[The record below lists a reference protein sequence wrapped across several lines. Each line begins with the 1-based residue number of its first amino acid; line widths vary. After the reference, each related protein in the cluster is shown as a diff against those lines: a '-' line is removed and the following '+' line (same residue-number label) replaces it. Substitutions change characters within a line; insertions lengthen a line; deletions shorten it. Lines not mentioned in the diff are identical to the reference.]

1 VVAIRVNIT
10 PACEGLYD
18 VQLADESPARA
29 FDSIGAR
36 RATPDDLARLYAA
49 RGSTFVAVAAGI
61 CGDGAQDAVHDA
73 FVRALVRLGSLRSR
87 GALEGWVWRIVLN
100 EARRRTRSRRPDD
113 APAETEAAAAE
124 RVVDARAVRVRALV
138 ARLPRRQ
145 REVVFLRYFA
155 DLDEASIA
163 AALGIRR
170 GTVAATL
177 HRVHVSM
184 RTALDQGGL
193 EP

>member
-1 VVAIRVNIT
+1 
-10 PACEGLYD
+10 
-18 VQLADESPARA
+18 VQIADDSPARR

-36 RATPDDLARLYAA
+36 CATPDDLARLYEA

-61 CGDGAQDAVHDA
+61 CGDAAQDAVHDA
-73 FVRALVRLGSLRSR
+73 FVRALLRLGSLRSR
-87 GALEGWVWRIVLN
+87 GALESWVWRIVLN
-100 EARRRTRSRRPDD
+100 EARRRARSGL
-113 APAETEAAAAE
+113 PADVRIDSEALVADGP
-124 RVVDARAVRVRALV
+124 VDPRAVRVRSLV
-138 ARLPRRQ
+138 AQLPQRQ

-163 AALGIRR
+163 SALGIRR

-177 HRVHVSM
+177 HQVHARM
-184 RTALDQGGL
+184 RAALDEGGL

>member
-1 VVAIRVNIT
+1 
-10 PACEGLYD
+10 
-18 VQLADESPARA
+18 VQIADDSPARA

-36 RATPDDLARLYAA
+36 RATPDDLARLYEA
-49 RGSTFVAVAAGI
+49 RGSTFVAVAAGV
-61 CGDGAQDAVHDA
+61 CGDGAADAVHDA
-73 FVRALVRLGSLRSR
+73 FVRALLRLGSLRSR
-87 GALEGWVWRIVLN
+87 GALESWVWRIVLN
-100 EARRRTRSRRPDD
+100 EARRRARSGRVADVLVD
-113 APAETEAAAAE
+113 TEEAAAEGTADP
-124 RVVDARAVRVRALV
+124 RTTRVRALV

-177 HRVHVSM
+177 HHVHVRM
-184 RTALDQGGL
+184 RTALDEGGL

>member
-1 VVAIRVNIT
+1 
-10 PACEGLYD
+10 

-29 FDSIGAR
+29 FDSVGAR
-36 RATPDDLARLYAA
+36 RATRDDLARLYSA

-61 CGDGAQDAVHDA
+61 CGDAAPDAVHDA

-100 EARRRTRSRRPDD
+100 EARRRARSGFSTDVLV
-113 APAETEAAAAE
+113 ETE
-124 RVVDARAVRVRALV
+124 VVTSEVLTDPRAQRARALV
-138 ARLPRRQ
+138 ARLPPRQ

-163 AALGIRR
+163 SALGIRR

-177 HRVHVSM
+177 HRVHARM
-184 RTALDQGGL
+184 RAALDEGGL

>member
-1 VVAIRVNIT
+1 
-10 PACEGLYD
+10 
-18 VQLADESPARA
+18 VQLADDSPAHA

-36 RATPDDLARLYAA
+36 RATPDDLAGLYAA

-73 FVRALVRLGSLRSR
+73 FVRALLRLGSLRSR

-100 EARRRTRSRRPDD
+100 EARRRARSARPAD
-113 APAETEAAAAE
+113 APVAAE
-124 RVVDARAVRVRALV
+124 VAIAEGLVDPRAIRVRALV
-138 ARLPRRQ
+138 GRLPPRQ

-163 AALGIRR
+163 SALGIRR

-177 HRVHVSM
+177 HRVHARM
-184 RTALDQGGL
+184 RAVLDQGGL